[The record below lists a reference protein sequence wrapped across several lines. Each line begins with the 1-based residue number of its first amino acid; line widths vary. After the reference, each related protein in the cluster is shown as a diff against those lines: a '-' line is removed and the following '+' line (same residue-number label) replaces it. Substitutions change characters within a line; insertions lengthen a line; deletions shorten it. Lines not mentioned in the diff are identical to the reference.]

1 MLTEL
6 LIGLCLSSDQF
17 LNIMRLFGTMAFK
30 ASNRIDR
37 GNSETSS
44 SHRLFD
50 YIVYALLGGTIIGR
64 APVSFWHEAEAEAE
78 AAVLA
83 SRPRPQRGLSIPAS

>member
-1 MLTEL
+1 MSWNLHVDYICAGANTRLHYLKSAGLMLTEL

-64 APVSFWHEAEAEAE
+64 APVSF
-78 AAVLA
+78 
-83 SRPRPQRGLSIPAS
+83 